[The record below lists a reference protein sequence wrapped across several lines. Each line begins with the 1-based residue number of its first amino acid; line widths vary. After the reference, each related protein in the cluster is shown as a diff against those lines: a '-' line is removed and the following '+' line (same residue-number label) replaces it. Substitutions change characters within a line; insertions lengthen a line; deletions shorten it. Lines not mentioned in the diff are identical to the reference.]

1 MFKSTYCTLFLALF
15 GLMAFTCGAEAK
27 SDCDKVSG
35 TGHTLAVGPATFQG
49 IANLNLNNTDVI
61 VTVTTNL
68 LGLPTATED
77 GTLLATTS
85 HTFVFQDGG
94 SLTTLDHAVLSPTST
109 PGLYNLNV
117 RASITGGTGTYQD
130 ACGQLSIHGTI
141 NFLSGEV
148 QWSVT
153 GRICDCG

>member
-1 MFKSTYCTLFLALF
+1 MFKLTNGTLFLTLFAL
-15 GLMAFTCGAEAK
+15 MIFTSGAEAK

-49 IANLNLNNTDVI
+49 VANLTLNNTDVI

-68 LGLPTATED
+68 LGPPTATED

-85 HTFVFQDGG
+85 HTFVFQDGS
-94 SLTTLDHAVLSPTST
+94 SLTTLDQAVLSPTST

-148 QWSVT
+148 EWSVT